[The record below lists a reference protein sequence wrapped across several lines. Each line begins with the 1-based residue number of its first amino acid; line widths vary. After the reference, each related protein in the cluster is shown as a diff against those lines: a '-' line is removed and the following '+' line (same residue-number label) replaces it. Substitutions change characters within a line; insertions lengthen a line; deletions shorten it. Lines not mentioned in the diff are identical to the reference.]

1 MLKKS
6 ILMITFLFLLACSSN
21 DNYYSGY
28 TRLEKPK
35 REIVKNYSENQ
46 DQEEIAK
53 KQEERNVGNSVL
65 YDVATQFA
73 SDMLDLG
80 LKLLISTIVPVN

>member
-28 TRLEKPK
+28 TRL
-35 REIVKNYSENQ
+35 EIVKNYSENQ

-65 YDVATQFA
+65 YDVATQFV

-80 LKLLISTIVPVN
+80 LKVLISTIVPQ

>member
-6 ILMITFLFLLACSSN
+6 ILMITFLFLLAYSSN
-21 DNYYSGY
+21 NNYYSGY

-53 KQEERNVGNSVL
+53 NKKKG
-65 YDVATQFA
+65 
-73 SDMLDLG
+73 MLE
-80 LKLLISTIVPVN
+80 IVYCMM

>member
-1 MLKKS
+1 MLKKLTLIIFS
-6 ILMITFLFLLACSSN
+6 LFLIACSNN
-21 DNYYSGY
+21 DYGDY

-35 REIVKNYSENQ
+35 TEIVKNYSENQ

-53 KQEERNVGNSVL
+53 KQEERNVENSVL

-80 LKLLISTIVPVN
+80 LKVLISTIVPQ

>member
-6 ILMITFLFLLACSSN
+6 ILMITFLFLLAYSSN
-21 DNYYSGY
+21 NNYYSGY

-46 DQEEIAK
+46 E
-53 KQEERNVGNSVL
+53 QEERNVGNSVL

-80 LKLLISTIVPVN
+80 LKVLISTIVPQ

>member
-35 REIVKNYSENQ
+35 GEIVKNYSENQ

-65 YDVATQFA
+65 EDVAIQVI

-80 LKLLISTIVPVN
+80 LKVLISTIVPQ

>member
-6 ILMITFLFLLACSSN
+6 ILMITFLFLLAYSSN

-35 REIVKNYSENQ
+35 REIVK
-46 DQEEIAK
+46 IIVKIKIK
-53 KQEERNVGNSVL
+53 K
-65 YDVATQFA
+65 
-73 SDMLDLG
+73 
-80 LKLLISTIVPVN
+80 K

>member
-1 MLKKS
+1 
-6 ILMITFLFLLACSSN
+6 MITFLFLLAYSSN
-21 DNYYSGY
+21 NNYYSGY

-46 DQEEIAK
+46 E
-53 KQEERNVGNSVL
+53 QEERNVGNSVL